1 MKKFLLF
8 AVALLCAGITYAQK
22 GPAAHPLFDD
32 PNEHGAADPVVI
44 YNKQQK
50 MWWMFYT
57 NRRATLNDTTGVKW
71 VHGTKIGIAESR
83 DGKTWTYKDTANI
96 NYRPNPGYTF
106 WAPDIIEEKGVYHM
120 FVTYVPG
127 IFTDWEHPR
136 EIIHLT
142 STDLLNWKYEST
154 LPVGTHKVIDP
165 SIVKVSDNLWRLWYN
180 DETKGKSIS
189 YAESTDLN
197 HWVDKGEII
206 PAHGEGPKVFQWKD
220 KYFMIVDVWQGL
232 EVYSST
238 DMKNWIKQPQR
249 ILEQPGKG
257 TDDQAIG
264 GHCDVVVNND
274 QAYIFYFTH
283 PGRTK
288 DNPAPKNSLEAK
300 RSVIQLGQLHY
311 DNGVITCN
319 RNEAIYIHLVG
330 HDD

>member
-1 MKKFLLF
+1 MKKLLLF
-8 AVALLCAGITYAQK
+8 AMALFCAGITYAQK
-22 GPAAHPLFDD
+22 GPATHPLFDD

-71 VHGTKIGIAESR
+71 VHGTRIGIAESR
-83 DGKTWTYKDTANI
+83 DGKTWKYKDTANI
-96 NYRPNPGYTF
+96 NYRPDPGYTF
-106 WAPDIIEEKGVYHM
+106 WAPDIIEEKGTYHM

-154 LPVGTHKVIDP
+154 LPLGTHKVIDP

-180 DETKGKSIS
+180 DEKKGKSIS

-197 HWVDKGEII
+197 NWVDKGEII

-220 KYFMIVDVWQGL
+220 KYFMIVDVWKGL
-232 EVYSST
+232 EIYSST
-238 DMKNWIKQPQR
+238 DMKNWTKQPQR
-249 ILEQPGKG
+249 ILEEPGKG

-283 PGRTK
+283 PGRSK
-288 DNPAPKNSLEAK
+288 DNPAPKNSFDAK
-300 RSVIQLGQLHY
+300 RSVIQLGQLH
-311 DNGVITCN
+311 DEDGVITCN